1 MAITLGA
8 VYPGEV
14 WGAKHLLGQLLS
26 VLLLAVLKLLL
37 KLDRLEQG
45 QLWPREPQ
53 QAEVAGAAL

>member
-8 VYPGEV
+8 VYPGEEL
-14 WGAKHLLGQLLS
+14 GAKHLLGQ
-26 VLLLAVLKLLL
+26 LLAVLKLLL

-45 QLWPREPQ
+45 QLWPRGPQ